1 MSIAEIISKAEEN
14 RKWFNL
20 NYKRLTKK
28 YDDRWVA
35 VLDKGVVDYDVD
47 LKRLTGRLR
56 KKLDDRYS
64 EVAIEYVT
72 KKPINMVLVI

>member
-1 MSIAEIISKAEEN
+1 MSIAEIISKAEAN

-35 VLDKGVVDYDVD
+35 VLDKGVIDYDVD